1 MDQNPVIDILLKV
14 RLCRLDPV
22 GRSEIVPGA
31 CDYDTVVCA
40 SCLIIPE
47 ENNLRA
53 MADIICSNKS
63 FMGAET
69 GVMHACGHD
78 GHTAMLLGAAEVLSQ
93 LKDSLKGTVK
103 FIFHEMDF
111 YTCRILILLT
121 QIHLDIGDD
130 AEAERYLSK
139 AHPICDELNESFM
152 MGLFHDCQARLSEN
166 KGNDKVAMENH
177 EKSIHYFQECDSY
190 DKLFHSLVA
199 IGALQ
204 VRSRLFDKAEWNFSK
219 ADTTLK
225 RISDSE
231 IGFTLNINKLYLNC
245 LLGNCSLDDCEK
257 VLNELEGCHD
267 DGPHFSEWW
276 LMAKIFHHL
285 KSDQKAMICQNKSQS
300 LLKKCSDL
308 ISNKEYGK
316 SFLTG
321 DIIKK
326 EIWLDLSDTEII
338 PNVVSSAVIST
349 LYSSPLVRFH
359 TSALIS
365 IFPKSASSI
374 CALASGTP
382 AITAVKQSHAS
393 ATSSPS
399 IDRVASRQ

>member
-1 MDQNPVIDILLKV
+1 M
-14 RLCRLDPV
+14 
-22 GRSEIVPGA
+22 
-31 CDYDTVVCA
+31 
-40 SCLIIPE
+40 
-47 ENNLRA
+47 
-53 MADIICSNKS
+53 
-63 FMGAET
+63 
-69 GVMHACGHD
+69 
-78 GHTAMLLGAAEVLSQ
+78 
-93 LKDSLKGTVK
+93 
-103 FIFHEMDF
+103 
-111 YTCRILILLT
+111 
-121 QIHLDIGDD
+121 HLDIGDD
-130 AEAERYLSK
+130 EEAERYLSK

-166 KGNDKVAMENH
+166 KGDDKGSMENH

-204 VRSRLFDKAEWNFSK
+204 VRAGVFDKAKWNFSK
-219 ADTTLK
+219 AEATLK

-231 IGFTLNINKLYLNC
+231 IGFTLDINKLYLNC

-285 KSDQKAMICQNKSQS
+285 KSDQKAMICQKKSQS
-300 LLKKCSDL
+300 LLKICSDL

-338 PNVVSSAVIST
+338 PNTKKDSHDIHKFC
-349 LYSSPLVRFH
+349 PNCG
-359 TSALIS
+359 
-365 IFPKSASSI
+365 KSNEGQNEF
-374 CALASGTP
+374 CSGCD
-382 AITAVKQSHAS
+382 QSLLK
-393 ATSSPS
+393 
-399 IDRVASRQ
+399 